1 MPQLGI
7 LCLEFEHPL
16 ILASEPCPQA
26 PVLLLECGTPTLLLA
41 ECGAQGGGCAVVRG
55 GGIHRPVIL
64 DSATDIVN
72 PPISSILTS
81 YPRPTAPI
89 AKIVPRGSEP
99 SWTDRSVPHSARST
113 GRSSRCHATGA
124 GARWDYYE
132 DPR

>member
-55 GGIHRPVIL
+55 GGIHRLVIL

-72 PPISSILTS
+72 PPISSILTI
-81 YPRPTAPI
+81 YPGLELFDDVTR
-89 AKIVPRGSEP
+89 R
-99 SWTDRSVPHSARST
+99 RYARCLKE
-113 GRSSRCHATGA
+113 RDMKRL
-124 GARWDYYE
+124 
-132 DPR
+132 